1 MEQRKKDKIYSYIVV
16 VKQKNRRIIELSGLI
31 LCLIFILLL
40 INTLIQISTFL
51 LIYILISIA
60 TIGLFTN
67 NIIQYKKGSKLNLTP
82 IFIIAAVTIFFIPN
96 IKWLFI
102 CFVLFAFLE
111 KYALKKEEIGFNRD
125 EIYYNKLFPKKIYWE
140 SLNNVV
146 LKDGILT
153 LDFMSNKVQ
162 QFETDELDDE
172 DEEEVTEEEF
182 NAFCQ
187 LCLLK
192 NA

>member
-1 MEQRKKDKIYSYIVV
+1 LEQRKKDKIYSYIVV

>member
-51 LIYILISIA
+51 IIYILISIA

-67 NIIQYKKGSKLNLTP
+67 SIIQYKKGSKLNLTP

-102 CFVLFAFLE
+102 CFILFAFLE

>member
-1 MEQRKKDKIYSYIVV
+1 MNKNKIYAYIVV

-67 NIIQYKKGSKLNLTP
+67 SIIQYKKGSKLNLTP

-111 KYALKKEEIGFNRD
+111 KYALKIC
-125 EIYYNKLFPKKIYWE
+125 
-140 SLNNVV
+140 
-146 LKDGILT
+146 
-153 LDFMSNKVQ
+153 
-162 QFETDELDDE
+162 
-172 DEEEVTEEEF
+172 
-182 NAFCQ
+182 A
-187 LCLLK
+187 
-192 NA
+192 

>member
-1 MEQRKKDKIYSYIVV
+1 LEQRKKDKIYSYIVV

-51 LIYILISIA
+51 IIYILISIA

-67 NIIQYKKGSKLNLTP
+67 SIIQYKKGSKLNLTP

-102 CFVLFAFLE
+102 CFILFAFLE

>member
-1 MEQRKKDKIYSYIVV
+1 MDKDKIYSYIVV

-67 NIIQYKKGSKLNLTP
+67 SIIQYKKRSKLNLTP

-111 KYALKKEEIGFNRD
+111 KYAFKKEEIGFNRD

>member
-1 MEQRKKDKIYSYIVV
+1 MDKDKIYSYIVIIR
-16 VKQKNRRIIELSGLI
+16 QKNRKTIELLGLI
-31 LCLIFILLL
+31 SCLLFLMVL
-40 INTLIQISTFL
+40 IHTLIQISTFL
-51 LIYILISIA
+51 IIYILISIA
-60 TIGLFTN
+60 TVGLFAN
-67 NIIQYKKGSKLNLTP
+67 NILQYRKGNKLNMTP
-82 IFIIAAVTIFFIPN
+82 VFIIAAITLLFIPN

-102 CFVLFAFLE
+102 FFVLMAILE
-111 KYALKKEEIGFNRD
+111 KYAFKKEEIGFNRD
-125 EIYYNKLFPKKIYWE
+125 EIYFNRFFPKTIKWE

-153 LDFMSNKVQ
+153 LDFMSNKVL

-187 LCLLK
+187 LCLLR

>member
-16 VKQKNRRIIELSGLI
+16 VKQKNRRIIELFGLI